1 MAIYAGLGL
10 ALFHYHYLYHV
21 HIHCLVEKGNA
32 ESNTYNIILSAT
44 GQSE

>member
-21 HIHCLVEKGNA
+21 HIDCLVEKGNA
-32 ESNTYNIILSAT
+32 EPNTYNIILSAT